1 VLSAGHGPI
10 LWYHRA
16 TNDLEDFEA
25 QGIPLGMIA
34 GMPYEDSR
42 LKSLS
47 AGDMLVLV
55 TDGFYEWQ
63 NPENEEF
70 GVERLK
76 NVIREAKDCAA
87 QEVIARLYK
96 AVKDFSKGT
105 EQADDLTAVVLKRKN
120 TIAVQRDE
128 AAENELVAVPG

>member
-10 LWYHRA
+10 LWYRRA
-16 TNDLEDFEA
+16 TNKLDDFEA
-25 QGIPLGMIA
+25 QGIPLGMIP
-34 GMPYEDSR
+34 GMTYEDSR
-42 LKSLS
+42 MNLLS
-47 AGDMLVLV
+47 AGDMIVLT

-76 NVIREAKDCAA
+76 ETIREARDCSAE
-87 QEVIARLYK
+87 EVIARLYK
-96 AVKDFSKGT
+96 AVKDFSRGT

-128 AAENELVAVPG
+128 AAQNQLVAVP